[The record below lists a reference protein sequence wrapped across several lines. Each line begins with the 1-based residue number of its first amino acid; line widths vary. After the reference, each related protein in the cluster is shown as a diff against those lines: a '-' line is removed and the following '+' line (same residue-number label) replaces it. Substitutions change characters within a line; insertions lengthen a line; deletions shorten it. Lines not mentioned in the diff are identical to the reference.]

1 MFFTRDRD
9 GKTFESTE
17 YPFITE
23 SSYNEESHI
32 LSFKIA
38 VGSKSERIVFAGVFL
53 NYIAK
58 PTVLPLEQ
66 FDSRVN
72 TLRVARQFVYNVNRT
87 SNFKLDYIRHK
98 IQAPAIAGGYPSKF
112 NYFYGQPFTARVRFE
127 LSLYEGGNGNI
138 DILLQDYDE
147 ASIANTAEHA
157 VRNLLEAL
165 HLSLSYDYGLMYY
178 IK

>member
-23 SSYNEESHI
+23 ISHNEETHI

-38 VGSKSERIVFAGVFL
+38 VGSKSERIVFAGVYL
-53 NYIAK
+53 NYIPKANLLPID
-58 PTVLPLEQ
+58 PTVN
-66 FDSRVN
+66 V
-72 TLRVARQFVYNVNRT
+72 LRVARQFVFNVNRT
-87 SNFKLDYIRHK
+87 SNFKLDYVRHK
-98 IQAPAIAGGYPSKF
+98 IQSPALAGGFPTKF
-112 NYFYGQPFTARVRFE
+112 NYFYGKPFTARVRFE
-127 LSLYEGGNGNI
+127 CSLYEGGTGNI

-165 HLSLSYDYGLMYY
+165 HLALSYDYGLMYY